1 MKRENRLEA
10 IINELR
16 ASKEPLSGAT
26 LANLYQ
32 VSRQIIVQDIAL
44 LRASNY
50 NIISTNKGY
59 LLIDP
64 PGKCKIFKVYHN
76 MEEIADELYTIVEAG
91 GRVNDVFVIH
101 EIYGEIRAPLWLTS
115 KRDVD
120 NFVLNLTE
128 GKVSPLMKLTGE
140 YHFHTVEASS
150 DRVLDLIERK
160 LREKNY
166 LVEV

>member
-50 NIISTNKGY
+50 DIISTNKGY

-64 PGKCKIFKVYHN
+64 PGKYKIFKVYHN
-76 MEEIADELYTIVEAG
+76 IEEIADELYTIVEAG

-101 EIYGEIRAPLWLTS
+101 EIYGEIRAQLWLTS
-115 KRDVD
+115 KSDVD
-120 NFVLNLTE
+120 NFVTSLAE
-128 GKVSPLMKLTGE
+128 GKISPLMKLTGE